1 MLDFGRDNVFFVFE
15 SIQKKEVL
23 YIIKLFYSVSIENT
37 LAIICLG
44 EKVDIKFKKL
54 NQNKIIEYV
63 MGNCFVPKITLVP
76 HRRVHLFNMMVHY

>member
-15 SIQKKEVL
+15 SIQKEVL

-44 EKVDIKFKKL
+44 EKVDIKLK
-54 NQNKIIEYV
+54 N
-63 MGNCFVPKITLVP
+63 
-76 HRRVHLFNMMVHY
+76 